1 MYSLLVCL
9 PTYVPS
15 SLKVQLR
22 CLKDVPAFDLEFY
35 PCEGQVFPHYI
46 NKKDAFKKAMNKN
59 SSLHESY
66 IRGVTAK
73 MIPEGKFGVKASP
86 SATIHLTIVS
96 PLAGGIVEEDGPET
110 WKPKEMSPYWAL
122 CRAPKGS
129 KASANMA
136 VYRSAFKYADP
147 KLPNKN
153 NNLACFNMGMHVELP
168 VIKNAKALKKG
179 DILTLPTDL
188 GLDDILLKDNMSTH
202 TESWLKQPK

>member
-1 MYSLLVCL
+1 MHSAQLHPGSLNHFPRSFTL
-9 PTYVPS
+9 
-15 SLKVQLR
+15 
-22 CLKDVPAFDLEFY
+22 F
-35 PCEGQVFPHYI
+35 PCGGQVFRQHK
-46 NKKDAFKKAMNKN
+46 NKKDAFNKAMNKTAP
-59 SSLHESY
+59 LHESY

-110 WKPKEMSPYWAL
+110 WKPKEMAQYWAL
-122 CRAPKGS
+122 LRAPKGS